1 MVFTIKRKQLWKNV
15 NLYTIRLYDGTF
27 FVDEVVGFEPEE
39 LNKMICNIYFL
50 GDRVM
55 P

>member
-1 MVFTIKRKQLWKNV
+1 MVFTIKRKQLWKIV
-15 NLYTIRLYDGTF
+15 NLYTIHLYDGIF
-27 FVDEVVGFEPEE
+27 FVDEIVGFEPEE
-39 LNKMICNIYFL
+39 LNKIIYNIYYL